1 MQNMLSG
8 GFRKLRPLLV
18 LLALSSFITACAF
31 PGVYKIN
38 VQQGNIVTQEMLDQL
53 SPGMT
58 KRQVHFV
65 LGTPIVNNVF
75 SDDYESYIYT
85 YLPADGDEQRQVI
98 NIYYQN
104 DQLIRYEGEP
114 LEEHLAY

>member
-1 MQNMLSG
+1 MLFG
-8 GFRKLRPLLV
+8 GFGKLRPLLA
-18 LLALSSFITACAF
+18 LLLLSSFITACAF

-38 VQQGNIVTQEMLDQL
+38 VQQGNIVTKDMLEQL

-75 SDDYESYIYT
+75 SDDYESFIYT
-85 YLPADGDEQRQVI
+85 YLPADGEEQRQII
-98 NIYYQN
+98 NIFYQN
-104 DQLIRYEGEP
+104 DQFTHYEGEA

>member
-8 GFRKLRPLLV
+8 GFKKLRPLLV
-18 LLALSSFITACAF
+18 LLTLSTLMTACAF

-53 SPGMT
+53 SRGMT

-65 LGTPIVNNVF
+65 LGTPIVKNVF
-75 SDDYESYIYT
+75 DESYESYIYT
-85 YLPADGDEQRQVI
+85 YLPAEGDLKRQVI
-98 NIYYQN
+98 NVFYQN
-104 DQLIRYEGEP
+104 GQFTHYEGEP
-114 LEEHLAY
+114 IEEHPAY